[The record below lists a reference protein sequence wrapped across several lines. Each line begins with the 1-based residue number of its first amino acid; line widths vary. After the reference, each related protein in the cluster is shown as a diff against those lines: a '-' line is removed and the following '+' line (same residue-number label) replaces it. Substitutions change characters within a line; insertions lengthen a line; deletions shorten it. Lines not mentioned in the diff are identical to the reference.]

1 MKEGLPEEA
10 MAETRRLAAIMFESI
25 NNPGEQMRPQLSGTS
40 YLAVFR
46 AQVFPYPP
54 TC

>member
-1 MKEGLPEEA
+1 MESLCLEWPCVD
-10 MAETRRLAAIMFESI
+10 FESI
-25 NNPGEQMRPQLSGTS
+25 NNPGEQMRPQQSGTS

>member
-1 MKEGLPEEA
+1 MRPEEVPPA
-10 MAETRRLAAIMFESI
+10 ESI
-25 NNPGEQMRPQLSGTS
+25 NNPGEHMRPQLSGTS
-40 YLAVFR
+40 YLPVFR